1 MPSYWFCSFYAM
13 ETFLFYLRDAVIG
26 DHMDL
31 KRNVK
36 CLKCG
41 TEMNFVFNGNIELQ
55 QMTAVGK
62 CPFCGNMLQ
71 IDFAVVE
78 KTPATSE
85 QEAAQQSI
93 GGALETGIPG
103 LDQALSNDLTS
114 ETLKNLM
121 E

>member
-1 MPSYWFCSFYAM
+1 
-13 ETFLFYLRDAVIG
+13 
-26 DHMDL
+26 MDL

-41 TEMNFVFNGNIELQ
+41 AELNFIFNGNIELQ
-55 QMTAVGK
+55 QMTAIGK
-62 CPFCGNMLQ
+62 CPVCGNMLQ

-78 KTPATSE
+78 KTSVSTHTISTEGTAS
-85 QEAAQQSI
+85 
-93 GGALETGIPG
+93 GGIPG

-114 ETLKNLM
+114 EALKNLM

>member
-1 MPSYWFCSFYAM
+1 MAD
-13 ETFLFYLRDAVIG
+13 TG
-26 DHMDL
+26 DRMDL

-41 TEMNFVFNGNIELQ
+41 TEVNFFFNGNIELQ

-62 CPFCGNMLQ
+62 CPLCGNMLQ
-71 IDFAVVE
+71 IDFAVIE
-78 KTPATSE
+78 KTAAADE
-85 QEAAQQSI
+85 QRQSI
-93 GGALETGIPG
+93 TQQLGTNLETGIPG

>member
-1 MPSYWFCSFYAM
+1 
-13 ETFLFYLRDAVIG
+13 
-26 DHMDL
+26 MDL

-62 CPFCGNMLQ
+62 CPICGNMLQ

-78 KTPATSE
+78 KTPAVGGQGAPE
-85 QEAAQQSI
+85 QTIA
-93 GGALETGIPG
+93 GALETGIPG
-103 LDQALSNDLTS
+103 LDQELSNDLTS